1 MILLSR
7 RRFDRDFNGC
17 GGPDFN
23 GPRGYRGP
31 AGLFGLVFSLV
42 GLGISIAFNV
52 LGIVIDVFSGLAG
65 SRTIKNNE
73 PPRQESKQQE
83 SKQQEPKKQAYAASA
98 STAKTEE
105 DATAKKEKQSTIK
118 KEQVKETLN
127 QKKEEHTSDWNVL
140 LFVITLIP
148 VIVTLSMKRLDLTG
162 LVVISGTVIIV
173 LYNISRNAVIK
184 AKKKKA
190 NIIEKVIKED
200 TEIEKVIKEAFDK
213 VYSIRKELFRIS
225 KVEVKQKL
233 EGLCNM
239 AETIIGEV
247 RANPECMNSVRKF
260 FYYYLDTFNEVFEK
274 YVKLSGFS
282 ASSDEVQ
289 KLLIETEKSFD
300 DMEEIFK
307 DLCENML
314 EKDMLNLKA
323 TINVIKNSN
332 YGN

>member
-1 MILLSR
+1 MSR
-7 RRFDRDFNGC
+7 RRFDRDFSGC
-17 GGPDFN
+17 GGHDFN
-23 GPRGYRGP
+23 GPRGHRGP

-42 GLGISIAFNV
+42 ALGITIAFNV
-52 LGIVIDVFSGLAG
+52 LGIVIDVLSGLAG
-65 SRTIKNNE
+65 NRTINNNE
-73 PPRQESKQQE
+73 PPRQDYKQEQ
-83 SKQQEPKKQAYAASA
+83 PKKPEQAASA
-98 STAKTEE
+98 NSAKAEA
-105 DATAKKEKQSTIK
+105 DATAKKEKQNTIK

-140 LFVITLIP
+140 LFVLTLIP
-148 VIVTLSMKRLDLTG
+148 VIITLSMKRLDLTG
-162 LVVISGTVIIV
+162 LVVLSGTVVIV

-190 NIIEKVIKED
+190 NIIEVEKKEV
-200 TEIEKVIKEAFDK
+200 TEIEKVIIEAFDK

-225 KVEVKQKL
+225 KPEVKLKL

-239 AETIIGEV
+239 AEKIIGEV

-260 FYYYLDTFNEVFEK
+260 FYYYLDTFIEVFEK
-274 YVKLSGFS
+274 YVKLSSFS
-282 ASSDEVQ
+282 ASSTEVE

-307 DLCENML
+307 DMCENML

-332 YGN
+332 YSN

>member
-1 MILLSR
+1 MSR
-7 RRFDRDFNGC
+7 RRFDRDFNGF

-31 AGLFGLVFSLV
+31 AGLFGLVFSLAA
-42 GLGISIAFNV
+42 LGISIAFNV
-52 LGIVIDVFSGLAG
+52 LGMVIDVFSGLAG

-73 PPRQESKQQE
+73 PPRQDYKQQE
-83 SKQQEPKKQAYAASA
+83 TKQQEPKRPDQTASA
-98 STAKTEE
+98 STAKTEAE
-105 DATAKKEKQSTIK
+105 ATAKKEKQSTI
-118 KEQVKETLN
+118 
-127 QKKEEHTSDWNVL
+127 KKEEHTSDWNVL
-140 LFVITLIP
+140 LFVVTLIP
-148 VIVTLSMKRLDLTG
+148 VIITLSMKRLELTG
-162 LVVISGTVIIV
+162 LVVLAGTVIIV

-190 NIIEKVIKED
+190 NIIEEEKKED
-200 TEIEKVIKEAFDK
+200 TEIERVIKDAFDK
-213 VYSIRKELFRIS
+213 VYSIRKELFKIS

-239 AETIIGEV
+239 AEKIIGEV

-260 FYYYLDTFNEVFEK
+260 FYYYLDTFSEVFEK
-274 YVKLSGFS
+274 YVKLSSFS
-282 ASSDEVQ
+282 ASSTEVE

-307 DLCENML
+307 DMCENML

-332 YGN
+332 YNN

>member
-31 AGLFGLVFSLV
+31 AGLFGLIFSLAA
-42 GLGISIAFNV
+42 LGITIAFNV

-65 SRTIKNNE
+65 SKTRKNNE
-73 PPRQESKQQE
+73 PPHQES
-83 SKQQEPKKQAYAASA
+83 KKQAYAASA
-98 STAKTEE
+98 STAKAE
-105 DATAKKEKQSTIK
+105 DEAAAKKEKQSTIK

-140 LFVITLIP
+140 LFVLTLIP
-148 VIVTLSMKRLDLTG
+148 VIITLSMKRLDLTG
-162 LVVISGTVIIV
+162 LVVVSGTVIIV
-173 LYNISRNAVIK
+173 IYNISRNAVIK

-239 AETIIGEV
+239 AEKIIGEV

-282 ASSDEVQ
+282 ASSVEVQ

-332 YGN
+332 YSN

>member
-1 MILLSR
+1 LILLSR
-7 RRFDRDFNGC
+7 RRFDRDFNGYE
-17 GGPDFN
+17 GSDFN

-31 AGLFGLVFSLV
+31 AGLFGLVFSLAA
-42 GLGISIAFNV
+42 LGITIAFKV

-73 PPRQESKQQE
+73 PPRQTYKQE
-83 SKQQEPKKQAYAASA
+83 EPKKQPQAASA
-98 STAKTEE
+98 NTAKTEA
-105 DATAKKEKQSTIK
+105 DAAAKKEKQSTIK
-118 KEQVKETLN
+118 KEQVKETFN
-127 QKKEEHTSDWNVL
+127 QTKEHTSDWNVL

-148 VIVTLSMKRLDLTG
+148 VIITLSMKRLDLTG
-162 LVVISGTVIIV
+162 LVVLSGTILIVI
-173 LYNISRNAVIK
+173 YNISRNAVIK

-190 NIIEKVIKED
+190 SIIIEDKKVD
-200 TEIEKVIKEAFDK
+200 TEIEIVIKQAFDK
-213 VYSIRKELFRIS
+213 VYTIRKELFRIS

-233 EGLCNM
+233 ERLCDM
-239 AETIIGEV
+239 AENIIGEV

-274 YVKLSGFS
+274 YVKLANFS
-282 ASSDEVQ
+282 ASSMEVE

-300 DMEEIFK
+300 DMEEIFQ
-307 DLCENML
+307 DLCESML

-332 YGN
+332 YNN

>member
-1 MILLSR
+1 MSR
-7 RRFDRDFNGC
+7 RRFDRDFNGF

-31 AGLFGLVFSLV
+31 AGLFGLVFSLAA
-42 GLGISIAFNV
+42 LGISIAFNV
-52 LGIVIDVFSGLAG
+52 LGMVIDVFSGLAG

-73 PPRQESKQQE
+73 PPRQDYKQQE
-83 SKQQEPKKQAYAASA
+83 TKQQEPKRPDQTASA
-98 STAKTEE
+98 STAKTEAE
-105 DATAKKEKQSTIK
+105 ATAKKEKQSTI
-118 KEQVKETLN
+118 
-127 QKKEEHTSDWNVL
+127 KKEEHTSDWNVL
-140 LFVITLIP
+140 LFVVTLIP
-148 VIVTLSMKRLDLTG
+148 VIITLSMKRLELTG
-162 LVVISGTVIIV
+162 LVVLAGTVIIV

-190 NIIEKVIKED
+190 NIIEEEKKED
-200 TEIEKVIKEAFDK
+200 TEIERVIKDAFDK
-213 VYSIRKELFRIS
+213 VYSIRKELFKIS

-239 AETIIGEV
+239 AEKIIGEV

-274 YVKLSGFS
+274 YVKLSSFS
-282 ASSDEVQ
+282 ASSTEVE
-289 KLLIETEKSFD
+289 KLLIETEKSFE
-300 DMEEIFK
+300 DMEKIFK
-307 DLCENML
+307 DICENML

-332 YGN
+332 YNN